1 MTPVKY
7 VRPSGPHP
15 GFTGSLE
22 FMKAI
27 AIWTKATMPK
37 TIETDE
43 IRVAKLFGLEA
54 LPIFLY
60 DCSVEI
66 DVSSIV
72 QHSPKEIFV

>member
-1 MTPVKY
+1 
-7 VRPSGPHP
+7 
-15 GFTGSLE
+15 
-22 FMKAI
+22 MKAI
-27 AIWTKATMPK
+27 AIWTKATMPE
-37 TIETDE
+37 TIKTDE
-43 IRVAKLFGLEA
+43 TRVAKLFGLEA